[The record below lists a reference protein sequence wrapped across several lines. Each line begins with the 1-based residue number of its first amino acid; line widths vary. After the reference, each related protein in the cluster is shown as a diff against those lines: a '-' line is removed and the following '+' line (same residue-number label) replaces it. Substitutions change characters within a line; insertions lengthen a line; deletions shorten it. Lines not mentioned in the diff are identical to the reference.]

1 MSSMGSN
8 GGLIAAV
15 EGFREPDSCYQEM
28 DSKRTEEMESAEIT
42 TPGEGYHARGTCMIP
57 FSELK
62 AS

>member
-42 TPGEGYHARGTCMIP
+42 TPGGPCVIP